1 MQRYLRLLRAHPD
14 FTRLWFAQ
22 IVSLAGD
29 WFNTVAL
36 SALVIKYSPP
46 ESQGLAISLFFLSRA
61 VPPMLLSPIAGVLV
75 DRFNRRWLMIG
86 SNLLRFVVVLGF
98 LVVVANPE
106 LLWAVYV
113 LTIIQFILTTVFEP
127 ALSAIMPALVGVDDL
142 VEANTLMSATW
153 SAMLAFGAAVG
164 GFVAA
169 TLGSPAALM
178 IDALTFLLAAWLI
191 WSIRGYH
198 PLPHPVV
205 SVHPPTHTLEDFAPI
220 AANPSATPSARPA
233 ADHAKT
239 GFRDGLRYVLSHP
252 EVAVPLLGKSGSS
265 IGNVDTLITIFATQV
280 FILGADGQISL
291 GIMYSSFGLGAI
303 LGPVILNRFHDRSVT
318 QLRRLMILGFIAA
331 ALGWLVMGV
340 AGSLLAICLAL
351 LIRAMGGSVNWTYS
365 TVVLQKS
372 ADDAYLGRVFSLDMM
387 GFYLA
392 SVLSTLTHGALV
404 DAVGAEQAGT
414 VALGTFLVALVPLV
428 VWVLLIRM
436 LERRAA
442 QLVVNEVDSQPSEAN
457 VQ

>member
-1 MQRYLRLLRAHPD
+1 MQRYLGLLRTYPD
-14 FTRLWFAQ
+14 FTRLWLAQ
-22 IVSLAGD
+22 IVSLGGD

-36 SALVIKYSPP
+36 SALVIKYSP
-46 ESQGLAISLFFLSRA
+46 EETRGLAISLFFLARA
-61 VPPMLLSPIAGVLV
+61 VPPMLLSPLAGVLV

-86 SNLLRFVVVLGF
+86 SNLLRFVTVLGF
-98 LVVVANPE
+98 LAVVATPE

-127 ALSAIMPALVGVDDL
+127 ALSAITPALVGVDDL

-169 TLGSPAALM
+169 VLGTQVALA

-191 WSIRGYH
+191 WQIRGYRPIPQPTKPVTS
-198 PLPHPVV
+198 PLH
-205 SVHPPTHTLEDFAPI
+205 SVENY
-220 AANPSATPSARPA
+220 AAITINSRPQTA
-233 ADHAKT
+233 ST
-239 GFRDGLRYVLSHP
+239 GIRDGLRYVRAHP
-252 EVAVPLLGKSGSS
+252 EVAAPLMVKAGNS

-291 GIMYSSFGLGAI
+291 GIMYSTFGLGAV
-303 LGPVILNRFHDRSVT
+303 LGPVLLNRFHDSSVM
-318 QLRRLMILGFIAA
+318 QLRRLITIGFAAA

-340 AGSLLAICLAL
+340 AGSLLAVCLAL
-351 LIRAMGGSVNWTYS
+351 LIRAMGGSANWTYS

-387 GFYLA
+387 GFYLT
-392 SVLSTLTHGALV
+392 SVISTLLHGALV
-404 DAVGAEQAGT
+404 DAVGAEQAGL
-414 VALGTFLVALVPLV
+414 VALGTFFVALLPMIAWALLV
-428 VWVLLIRM
+428 QM

-442 QLVVNEVDSQPSEAN
+442 EVTVDAIDSQPTEAN
-457 VQ
+457 VK